1 MKSTKKTFLAAAAL
15 TAALSAPALAQ
26 TPGVNSANQNQGSG
40 ATSTDPS
47 NESNRN
53 NASGS
58 RTESGSRYGAGTD
71 TNSGTSGVN
80 ADGSVNS
87 GGSVNTT
94 NPNLNSNTNATTA
107 SGADV
112 NAQGEI
118 GAMPNGDASTDDI
131 ERPKKKRTFWD
142 RVFGR
147 NKHLDAGKNAGSGT
161 REPSA
166 DVTPSNP

>member
-26 TPGVNSANQNQGSG
+26 TPGVDSANQNQGGG

-53 NASGS
+53 NASGA
-58 RTESGSRYGAGTD
+58 RTEGDSRFGTQTD
-71 TNSGTSGVN
+71 
-80 ADGSVNS
+80 
-87 GGSVNTT
+87 VNTGVGT
-94 NPNLNSNTNATTA
+94 NPNTNATTA

-118 GAMPNGDASTDDI
+118 GAMPSGDASTDDI
-131 ERPKKKRTFWD
+131 EQPKKKRTFWD

-147 NKHLDAGKNAGSGT
+147 NKHLDAGKNTGSGT
-161 REPSA
+161 RERSA